1 MKQIGLSILT
11 ALAVL
16 AAGSPASAQV
26 AGTATVGV
34 TVAEMK
40 EVMLGWSAKKQ
51 FLGKPLYNDKGEK
64 VGSIDD
70 VIIGPDKTSVS
81 YVIVGAGG
89 FAGLGKHDVAIPV
102 SQIKHEGG
110 KFILPGATKEVIKAL
125 PKFEYA
131 KAAAAK

>member
-16 AAGSPASAQV
+16 ATGSPAPAQV
-26 AGTATVGV
+26 AGTASVGV

-110 KFILPGATKEVIKAL
+110 KFVLPGATKEAIKAL

>member
-1 MKQIGLSILT
+1 
-11 ALAVL
+11 
-16 AAGSPASAQV
+16 
-26 AGTATVGV
+26 
-34 TVAEMK
+34 MK

-102 SQIKHEGG
+102 GQLKYEGG
-110 KFILPGATKEVIKAL
+110 KFLSGATKEVIKAL

-131 KAAAAK
+131 RAAAAQ

>member
-1 MKQIGLSILT
+1 
-11 ALAVL
+11 
-16 AAGSPASAQV
+16 
-26 AGTATVGV
+26 
-34 TVAEMK
+34 MK
-40 EVMLGWSAKKQ
+40 EFMLGWSAKKQ

-81 YVIVGAGG
+81 YVIVSAGG

-102 SQIKHEGG
+102 SQIKHEGV
-110 KFILPGATKEVIKAL
+110 KFVLPGATKEVIKAL